1 MHLKGFAKEK
11 IIKTKI
17 NAGLLLLD
25 SVLYLRDDNI
35 INNIT
40 TTTTTTTMQKTIR
53 LIKEMYIERLILKK

>member
-17 NAGLLLLD
+17 KAGLLLLD

-40 TTTTTTTMQKTIR
+40 TTTTTTMQKTIR
-53 LIKEMYIERLILKK
+53 LI